1 MDIKDFCKVYF
12 TGTPIATAPIHGS
25 GTDPAEIISG
35 RVAVHGLFASSWTR
49 GSSSSLNVP
58 RSRPYYLC
66 GSADE
71 DDKYLEF
78 IPLANIVTDTSDVF
92 SYNMGGNGLLF
103 PDGVFLGKSDTAADG
118 STAVDTLATLTILY
132 TGGANT

>member
-12 TGTPIATAPIHGS
+12 TGTPIATAPTYGL
-25 GTDPAEIISG
+25 GTDPVEIVSG
-35 RVAVHGLFASSWTR
+35 RVAVHGLFASSWSR
-49 GSSSSLNVP
+49 GATQFTVQD
-58 RSRPYYLC
+58 SRPYYLC

-78 IPLANIVTDTSDVF
+78 IPLANITVDTSDVF

-103 PDGVFLGKSDTAADG
+103 PDGVFLGKSATASDG
-118 STAVDTLATLTILY
+118 SAARDTLATLTILY